1 MADERIEG
9 RVRAV
14 GGKAEE
20 GVGKIAGDTKT
31 QVEGL
36 VNQATGVVQDA
47 YGKTMDAAAE
57 GVQTV
62 KGAAI
67 AGHDYLRKFMEDNP
81 HTTTLI
87 ALGMGLL
94 IGYAAHRQPSR
105 RSWWG

>member
-1 MADERIEG
+1 MADDRLEG
-9 RVRAV
+9 RVRTL
-14 GGKAEE
+14 GGKIEE
-20 GVGKIAGDTKT
+20 GTGKIAGDPKM

-36 VNQATGVVQDA
+36 RTVEDA
-47 YGKTMDAAAE
+47 YRKSMGAAVE

-62 KGAAI
+62 KEAAI

-81 HTTTLI
+81 HTTTVI
-87 ALGMGLL
+87 ALGIAFL

>member
-1 MADERIEG
+1 MADERIGG
-9 RVRAV
+9 RVRAT
-14 GGKAEE
+14 GGEAED
-20 GVGKIAGDTKT
+20 GIGKITDDTKA

-36 VNQATGVVQDA
+36 VNPATGVVQDA
-47 YGKTMDAAAE
+47 YGKTMDATAE
-57 GVQTV
+57 SVQTV

-81 HTTTLI
+81 HAITLI
-87 ALGMGLL
+87 ALGMGVL

>member
-9 RVRAV
+9 RVRAI

-20 GVGKIAGDTKT
+20 DIGKIADDAKT

-36 VNQATGVVQDA
+36 VDQATGVVQDA

-57 GVQTV
+57 GAQTV
-62 KGAAI
+62 KVAAI

-81 HTTTLI
+81 HTTTVI
-87 ALGMGLL
+87 ALGIGLL